1 MLNNIFCLLIKV
13 MIAVIGI
20 ILAAFGIQLIV
31 TANVGMDS
39 VSTLIIGLMNFS
51 NISFGTWSQLISL
64 CLLLVTFFVCREKIG
79 IASILYVVLLGG
91 TLNITEPLM
100 YNVVFGKFAVLF
112 SLIGFLLYG
121 LGIAIYLSMQLGA
134 GPIEGLMYIMIK
146 ITKLPIRKVRMI
158 NDFLLN
164 LIGFALGA
172 KIGIGTLF
180 GILCLGPLID
190 LFLGFRRSKGLNR

>member
-79 IASILYVVLLGG
+79 IASILYAVLLGG

-190 LFLGFRRSKGLNR
+190 LFLGFRRSK

>member
-190 LFLGFRRSKGLNR
+190 LFLGFRRSK